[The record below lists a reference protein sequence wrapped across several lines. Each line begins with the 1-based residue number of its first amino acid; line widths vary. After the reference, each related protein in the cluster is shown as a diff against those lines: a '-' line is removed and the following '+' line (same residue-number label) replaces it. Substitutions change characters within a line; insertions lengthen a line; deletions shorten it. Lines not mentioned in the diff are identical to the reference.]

1 MPDFPQPIEYDVLP
15 KAIMDYSTLTVIGNV
30 AGEVLSGARLRRTV
44 GLESGDIIL
53 VFDLHETKS
62 DRGEFS
68 SWLISADP
76 KLFRI
81 QGWPDEVPQKNVPTH
96 LVEVMSHHLDGAR
109 VDSVKVTPFERII
122 TINFIHRDYTGEENE
137 FRLIV
142 ELMGKHS
149 NIILLDGNDMI
160 LASRKAVHS
169 FQSRIREVRAGK
181 VYRSPPKQDRIEP
194 TEFDKAD
201 WRNFLGSACIDVEL
215 DNHFVS
221 TFHGMS
227 LNWAHG
233 ISFRAGVADE
243 VKVPELSPED
253 AEKLRLAFIESLKL
267 MRDGLPLTGETP
279 ENFVRRVSLDFYER
293 AEDFALDRARLKIMK
308 IINRRRKKLQALG
321 KGLIKDIDQSGKADV
336 FKKKADLLL
345 ANMHRVIP
353 GIDRIEVTDWE
364 SGENVVLNLD
374 TILSPQL
381 QVERWFKR
389 YRKLQRTHKVAMDR
403 RTAVVAEE
411 EELTKLEV
419 ELASASSID
428 EINYIREQCVLRGL
442 IAPHEFKAKG
452 QDKRRVD
459 RKGHR
464 PGDRFRISTNRY
476 RSNDGFLI
484 IAGTNN
490 LSNDA
495 LKRSSSPE
503 DIWLH
508 TRDIPGSHVYII
520 TRGKKVPDTTLK
532 EAAMVAAWHSKAREG
547 SNVPVDYTK
556 SRYVTP
562 IPGAPPGKVRFKR
575 ERTIRVTPEEKRVE
589 MMKMMAGGDSKE
601 L

>member
-1 MPDFPQPIEYDVLP
+1 MSDFPQPIEYDVLP
-15 KAIMDYSTLTVIGNV
+15 KAVMDYSTLTVIGNV
-30 AGEVLSGARLRRTV
+30 AGEVLRGARLRRTV

-53 VFDLHETKS
+53 VFDIHGTKS

-81 QGWPDEVPQKNVPTH
+81 QGWPDEVPEKNFPSH

-109 VDSVKVTPFERII
+109 VDSAKVTPFERII

-149 NIILLDGNDMI
+149 NIILLDGDGTI
-160 LASRKAVHS
+160 LASRKAIHS
-169 FQSRIREVRAGK
+169 FQSRIREIRAGK
-181 VYRSPPKQDRIEP
+181 VYKPPPKQDRIEP
-194 TEFDKAD
+194 TEFDKSD
-201 WRNFLGSACIDVEL
+201 WRNFLGSAGIDVEL

-233 ISFRAGVADE
+233 ISYRAGVADE
-243 VKVPELSPED
+243 ARITELSPDD
-253 AEKLRLAFIESLKL
+253 AEKLRLSFIESLKL
-267 MRDGLPLTGETP
+267 MRDGVPLTGETP

-293 AEDFALDRARLKIMK
+293 AEDFALDRARLKITK

-321 KGLIKDIDQSGKADV
+321 KGLIKDIDQSGKADK

-345 ANMHRVIP
+345 ANMHMVIP

-364 SGENVVLNLD
+364 SGENVVLDLD

-411 EELTKLEV
+411 EELTKLE
-419 ELASASSID
+419 EKLASAASID

-442 IAPHEFKAKG
+442 IAPHEIKAKG
-452 QDKRRVD
+452 QDKRRAD

-464 PGDRFRISTNRY
+464 PGNRFRISTNRY

-520 TRGKKVPDTTLK
+520 TRGKKVPETTLK

-601 L
+601 T

>member
-1 MPDFPQPIEYDVLP
+1 MSDFPQPIEYDVLP
-15 KAIMDYSTLTVIGNV
+15 RAVMDYSTLTVIGNV
-30 AGEVLSGARLRRTV
+30 AGEVLAGARLRRTV

-53 VFDLHETKS
+53 VFDLHETKN

-76 KLFRI
+76 VLFRI
-81 QGWPDEVPQKNVPTH
+81 QGWPDKVPQKNVPTH
-96 LVEVMSHHLDGAR
+96 LVDVMSHHLDGAL
-109 VDSVKVTPFERII
+109 VDSVKVTPFERIV
-122 TINFIHRDYTGEENE
+122 TIYFIHRDYTGEENE

-149 NIILLDGNDMI
+149 NIILVDSDGMI
-160 LASRKAVHS
+160 LASRKAIHS

-181 VYRSPPKQDRIEP
+181 VYRPPPKQDRIEP

-201 WRNFLGSACIDVEL
+201 WRNFLGSAGIDVEL

-233 ISFRAGVADE
+233 ISYRAGVAAEARVTD
-243 VKVPELSPED
+243 LSPD
-253 AEKLRLAFIESLKL
+253 DSEKLRLAFIESLKL
-267 MRDGLPLTGETP
+267 LRDGIPLTGETP

-293 AEDFALDRARLKIMK
+293 AEDFALDRARLKITK
-308 IINRRRKKLQALG
+308 IINRRRKKLRALG
-321 KGLIKDIDQSGKADV
+321 KGLMKDIDQAGKADV

-353 GIDRIEVTDWE
+353 GIERIEVTDWE

-403 RTAVVAEE
+403 RTTVVAEE
-411 EELTKLEV
+411 EELTKLEE
-419 ELASASSID
+419 ELASAASID
-428 EINYIREQCVLRGL
+428 EINYIREQCILHGL
-442 IAPHEFKAKG
+442 IAPREIKAKG
-452 QDKRRVD
+452 QAKRHGD

-520 TRGKKVPDTTLK
+520 TRGKKVPETTLK

-556 SRYVTP
+556 SRYVTS

-575 ERTIRVTPEEKRVE
+575 ERTIRVTPDQKRVE

-601 L
+601 I